1 MRKILCGVLAF
12 VICSFSIITYA
23 EDENTT
29 NTTNTANN
37 VTDLQ
42 TKQEEIKEEPEKVI
56 KLYTVKL
63 ERPLAI
69 RHVDIEASSEEE
81 AISMA
86 FDMYDDDKI
95 IFWNYVEYEVIETKD
110 INY

>member
-42 TKQEEIKEEPEKVI
+42 TKQEEIKKQIEDAKW
-56 KLYTVKL
+56 TVARCTRRINGKFTTSSK
-63 ERPLAI
+63 I
-69 RHVDIEASSEEE
+69 R
-81 AISMA
+81 
-86 FDMYDDDKI
+86 
-95 IFWNYVEYEVIETKD
+95 
-110 INY
+110 

>member
-42 TKQEEIKEEPEKVI
+42 TKQEEIKKQI
-56 KLYTVKL
+56 Y
-63 ERPLAI
+63 R
-69 RHVDIEASSEEE
+69 
-81 AISMA
+81 
-86 FDMYDDDKI
+86 
-95 IFWNYVEYEVIETKD
+95 
-110 INY
+110 

>member
-42 TKQEEIKEEPEKVI
+42 TKQEEIKKTNRRA
-56 KLYTVKL
+56 KWTVARCTRRINRKSTTSSK
-63 ERPLAI
+63 I
-69 RHVDIEASSEEE
+69 R
-81 AISMA
+81 
-86 FDMYDDDKI
+86 
-95 IFWNYVEYEVIETKD
+95 
-110 INY
+110 

>member
-37 VTDLQ
+37 VTRRNKK
-42 TKQEEIKEEPEKVI
+42 TNRRAKW
-56 KLYTVKL
+56 TVARCTRRINRKSTTSSK
-63 ERPLAI
+63 I
-69 RHVDIEASSEEE
+69 R
-81 AISMA
+81 
-86 FDMYDDDKI
+86 
-95 IFWNYVEYEVIETKD
+95 
-110 INY
+110 

>member
-42 TKQEEIKEEPEKVI
+42 TKQEEIKKQIEELVLNKSLTEK
-56 KLYTVKL
+56 
-63 ERPLAI
+63 
-69 RHVDIEASSEEE
+69 EAKE
-81 AISMA
+81 
-86 FDMYDDDKI
+86 K
-95 IFWNYVEYEVIETKD
+95 
-110 INY
+110 